1 MILLEYVRVH
11 QLVLLGGFEVHAVL
25 VAECLLH
32 VLEVLVQED
41 VLEHADGVVEVVVF
55 LVVA

>member
-1 MILLEYVRVH
+1 
-11 QLVLLGGFEVHAVL
+11 VHAVL

-32 VLEVLVQED
+32 VLEVLVEED

-55 LVVA
+55 LVVACRLDC